1 MVERKK
7 GRHLFLPPQKKLDII
22 VQEINAK
29 KQTKEMASMGDDQEE
44 NIEMWKIKKV
54 RRRGLL
60 RGFLFFVGVF
70 FVFLFLFVV
79 GDGVVR
85 RRRRRCVFKSPEMMW
100 SLFVLSLSLSLF
112 LGVRERP
119 NGAFDKTE
127 DDGEVLTRSL
137 FRTPHSTRS

>member
-1 MVERKK
+1 
-7 GRHLFLPPQKKLDII
+7 
-22 VQEINAK
+22 
-29 KQTKEMASMGDDQEE
+29 MASMGDDQEE

-100 SLFVLSLSLSLF
+100 SLFVLSLSLSLSLSRPRRPLSLSLF

>member
-1 MVERKK
+1 
-7 GRHLFLPPQKKLDII
+7 
-22 VQEINAK
+22 
-29 KQTKEMASMGDDQEE
+29 MASMGDDQEE

-100 SLFVLSLSLSLF
+100 SLFVLSLSLSLVRDVLSLSLF